1 VASFQ
6 SQIRRSQK
14 WSALATAKETPN
26 CRETAGLH
34 LTFFPNA
41 AHLDL
46 SAFSRISPLFGE
58 GVFGALSKVRC
69 TPLNLWFRWT
79 KKGGSLVR
87 ENKRES
93 SLAYIFSPHH
103 FEFFPISRTKGSPN
117 MATLRYQEG
126 PSSFRVTTRIS
137 NVVGVGSSSSF
148 GAPMSIS
155 DVHHIG
161 LLPRAQPQ
169 CPPPTWVAQPCH

>member
-1 VASFQ
+1 MPKVYFLSIAICVVVASFQ

-58 GVFGALSKVRC
+58 GVFGALSKVTC

-79 KKGGSLVR
+79 KKGGGLVR

-93 SLAYIFSPHH
+93 SLAYILAH
-103 FEFFPISRTKGSPN
+103 T
-117 MATLRYQEG
+117 TLNSSQFQEQ
-126 PSSFRVTTRIS
+126 
-137 NVVGVGSSSSF
+137 
-148 GAPMSIS
+148 
-155 DVHHIG
+155 
-161 LLPRAQPQ
+161 RAL
-169 CPPPTWVAQPCH
+169 PTWPPFGIKRVPPRFE